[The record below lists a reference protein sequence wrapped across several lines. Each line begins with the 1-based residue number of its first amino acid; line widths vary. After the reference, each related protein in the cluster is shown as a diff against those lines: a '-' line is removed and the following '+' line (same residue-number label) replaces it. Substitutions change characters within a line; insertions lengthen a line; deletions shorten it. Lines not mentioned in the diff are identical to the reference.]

1 MALRT
6 SFSCEACDENGQ
18 TTLDEA
24 IQPCHRG
31 CGYTGWQQEALR
43 ILETD
48 LGAEILQ
55 RLQQIS
61 AYREQFACHLCGACC
76 RLASQDA
83 DYATLRQRAEAGD
96 DFARQFTSVFLP
108 YASRAAA
115 REKAPELVAAVLAE
129 TVEEPE
135 GAERVF
141 FYHCPYVGEDNR
153 CTVYGTEKRPG
164 ICQSYPETPLVFI
177 QSQCAWQPWKQE
189 THPQTLMAHALLQV
203 SESLRQRLQWALEGR
218 PGVG

>member
-1 MALRT
+1 MTFRG
-6 SFSCEACDENGQ
+6 SFSCDACQGAMQ
-18 TTLDEA
+18 MTLDEA
-24 IQPCHRG
+24 IQPQHQG
-31 CGYTGWQQEALR
+31 CGYIQWQKESLR
-43 ILETD
+43 LLETD
-48 LGAEILQ
+48 LGGEILQ

-83 DYATLRQRAEAGD
+83 DYATLLQRAAAGD

-108 YASRAAA
+108 YPSREAA
-115 REKAPELVAAVLAE
+115 RQKAPDLVATVLAE

-135 GAERVF
+135 GTEQVF

-153 CTVYGTEKRPG
+153 CTVYGTEKRPA

-177 QSQCAWQPWKQE
+177 QPKCAWQPWKQE

-203 SESLRQRLQWALEGR
+203 SEQLRKRLQSALSL
-218 PGVG
+218 

>member
-1 MALRT
+1 MALRD
-6 SFSCEACDENGQ
+6 SFSCDACEGALLK
-18 TTLDEA
+18 TLDEA
-24 IQPCHRG
+24 IQAQHSG
-31 CGYTGWQQEALR
+31 CGYTQWQKEALR
-43 ILETD
+43 VLETD

-61 AYREQFACHLCGACC
+61 AYRDQFACHLCGACC

-108 YASRAAA
+108 YASREAA
-115 REKAPELVAAVLAE
+115 RQKAPDLVAAVLAE

-141 FYHCPYVGEDNR
+141 FYHCPYVGEDHR

-189 THPQTLMAHALLQV
+189 THPQTLMAHALLHV
-203 SESLRQRLQWALEGR
+203 SEQLRQRLQLALAAD
-218 PGVG
+218 